1 MTESRRVPRTP
12 SALRAPIKD
21 AIDVAL
27 SEADVQRMWRKLQR
41 GAARPLRP
49 LRMRFAAIGAACALA
64 LSGALAFWMVRGEAL
79 QPVGPLAVVG
89 PGATRSG
96 LGAEQTFGGDEPQQ
110 LSLDDGSHIQ
120 LARAAR
126 LEVVENTSRT
136 FGTRL
141 RSGRCEFD
149 VTPGGPRRWS
159 IECGLVTVEV
169 VGTHFAIERSARG
182 VHVEVSRGIV
192 LVRGKGVG
200 AGARRLTAGQS
211 LDVAA
216 ADPAPTALANE
227 PQAQTSAAAPPS
239 LAAARV
245 VAAVAPAAG
254 SAASAERWL
263 READEARRQGRRER
277 AATLLARVVQRA
289 HDSPHA
295 ALAALTLA
303 RLVMRDEPARA
314 AAALASV
321 RDVDAPSSLREDL
334 MARLVEAHARAG
346 RIDLAREAAD
356 RYVRAFPHGGRLD
369 EVRQWTSTPQP

>member
-1 MTESRRVPRTP
+1 
-12 SALRAPIKD
+12 
-21 AIDVAL
+21 
-27 SEADVQRMWRKLQR
+27 
-41 GAARPLRP
+41 
-49 LRMRFAAIGAACALA
+49 
-64 LSGALAFWMVRGEAL
+64 
-79 QPVGPLAVVG
+79 
-89 PGATRSG
+89 
-96 LGAEQTFGGDEPQQ
+96 
-110 LSLDDGSHIQ
+110 
-120 LARAAR
+120 
-126 LEVVENTSRT
+126 
-136 FGTRL
+136 
-141 RSGRCEFD
+141 
-149 VTPGGPRRWS
+149 
-159 IECGLVTVEV
+159 
-169 VGTHFAIERSARG
+169 
-182 VHVEVSRGIV
+182 
-192 LVRGKGVG
+192 
-200 AGARRLTAGQS
+200 
-211 LDVAA
+211 
-216 ADPAPTALANE
+216 
-227 PQAQTSAAAPPS
+227 
-239 LAAARV
+239 V